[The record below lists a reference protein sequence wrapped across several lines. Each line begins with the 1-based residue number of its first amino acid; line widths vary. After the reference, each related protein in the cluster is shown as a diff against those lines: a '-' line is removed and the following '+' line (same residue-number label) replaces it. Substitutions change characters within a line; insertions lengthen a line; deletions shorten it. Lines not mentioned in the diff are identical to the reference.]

1 MKRKC
6 KIVIKANEA
15 NIEGKSR
22 GDAGIVINALLQV
35 FAGACVDM
43 GLSKKAA
50 LDALKKAYEYSMERN
65 G

>member
-6 KIVIKANEA
+6 KIVIKADEE
-15 NIEGKSR
+15 NIQGKSR

-35 FAGACVDM
+35 FAGTCVEM
-43 GLSKKAA
+43 GLSKKVA
-50 LDALKKAYEYSMERN
+50 LDALKNAYEYSMERN

>member
-6 KIVIKANEA
+6 KIVIKADEA

-22 GDAGIVINALLQV
+22 GDAGIMINALLQV
-35 FAGACVDM
+35 FAETCVDM
-43 GLSKKAA
+43 GLPKKET
-50 LDALKKAYEYSMERN
+50 LDALKNAYEYIMERK